1 MLTRLHILHYAI
13 IEELTIDFAPQL
25 NIITGETGAGK
36 SILMGALSLILGE
49 RADTSIL
56 QDKEKKCVV
65 EGSFN
70 AAALQ
75 GRKAIRSFFEE
86 HELEWEEELLIRRE
100 ISATGK
106 SRAFVN
112 DTPVNLSQLKQLAG
126 LLVDLHQQFDTLEL
140 GDSDFQQEVL
150 DALADNETVLSNY
163 QQVYNQYQRA
173 EKELETQ
180 RKRQAEA
187 NATLDYNR
195 FLFDELEELNL
206 QENELENMDAE
217 LKLLSNAE
225 SVKQQLS
232 AVCFELSEAEQ
243 PIVQQLRSLTGKLQA
258 LAPYH
263 GAIEGLTTRM
273 QSAQLELKDIAAELE
288 HINDTVQ
295 YNPDRIQLINERLS
309 AGYKLQKKH
318 GVTTTNELIG
328 IKNNL
333 QQQLDNI
340 LNIGESI
347 TAQEKE
353 VAALLQQVKEL
364 SGQLSKRR
372 HKAVPGFETSVNRLL
387 AQVGMPNAR
396 FKVSLS
402 TATGFHYTG
411 ADDIDFLF
419 DGNKSDRFEPLRKVA
434 SGGELSRLMLCIKSL
449 VAKSLQLPTLI
460 FDEIDTGIS
469 GEAARQVGQIMK
481 DLAGSHQ
488 LIAITHQ
495 PQIAA
500 RADAHYFVYKSI
512 QKDRIVT
519 AVKLLNNDERIN
531 AIAQMLSGEKPT
543 AAALQNARE
552 MLGN

>member
-1 MLTRLHILHYAI
+1 MLTRLHIQHYAI

-36 SILMGALSLILGE
+36 SILMGALSLVLGE

-56 QDKEKKCVV
+56 QDKEKKCIV
-65 EGSFN
+65 EGSF
-70 AAALQ
+70 AAKEMKN
-75 GRKAIRSFFEE
+75 RKGIAAFFEA
-86 HELEWEEELLIRRE
+86 HELEWEDELLIRRE
-100 ISATGK
+100 ISSTGK

-112 DTPVNLSQLKQLAG
+112 DTPVNLNQLKQLAG

-140 GDSDFQQEVL
+140 GNSDFQQEVL
-150 DALADNETVLSNY
+150 DALAGNETILAAYQSLHKRY
-163 QQVYNQYQRA
+163 QQA
-173 EKELETQ
+173 SKELEAQ
-180 RKRQAEA
+180 RRLQAEA
-187 NATLDYNR
+187 NASLDYNR

-206 QENELENMDAE
+206 QENELEE
-217 LKLLSNAE
+217 LDTEIKLLSNAE

-232 AVCFELSEAEQ
+232 AVSFELEGADQ
-243 PIVQQLRSLTGKLQA
+243 PVVQQLRSLVSKLQA
-258 LAPYH
+258 LTPYH
-263 GAIEGLTTRM
+263 QAIEGLAGRM

-288 HINDTVQ
+288 HINDSVQ
-295 YNPDRIQLINERLS
+295 YSPERIQLVNERLS

-318 GVTTTNELIG
+318 NVSSTAELLG
-328 IKNNL
+328 IRNNL
-333 QQQLDNI
+333 QQQLDNV
-340 LNIGESI
+340 LNIGDSI
-347 TAQEKE
+347 TAKEKE
-353 VAALLQQVKEL
+353 LAALMQEVKEQAALLSE
-364 SGQLSKRR
+364 RR
-372 HKAVPGFETSVNRLL
+372 HKAVPGFATSVNRLL

-396 FKVSLS
+396 FKV
-402 TATGFHYTG
+402 AVDGIEGFNENG
-411 ADDIDFLF
+411 ADHIEFLF
-419 DGNKSDRFEPLRKVA
+419 DANKSNRFEPLRKVA

-481 DLAGSHQ
+481 ELANGHQ
-488 LIAITHQ
+488 LISITHQ

-512 QKDRIVT
+512 QKDKIVT
-519 AVKLLNNDERIN
+519 AVKLLSNDERIN